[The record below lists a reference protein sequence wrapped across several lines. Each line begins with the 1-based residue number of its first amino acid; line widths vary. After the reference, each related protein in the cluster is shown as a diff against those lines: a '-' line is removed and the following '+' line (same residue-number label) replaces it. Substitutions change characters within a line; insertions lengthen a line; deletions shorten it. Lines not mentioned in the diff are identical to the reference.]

1 VDVGR
6 YAKLFLSESRENLS
20 EMNNALLELERGGSD
35 AAIDRLFRAVHT
47 MKGMGSAMGYTAVGE
62 LSHELETLLDKLR
75 NGTLAATRPI
85 IDTLFAGV
93 DALEQSV
100 DLATSATPQQH
111 DVKEII
117 SRVRQAWSEEAPQT
131 FTSEFA
137 IAAVEKKPAP
147 SSPAAASSAAAD
159 PGAQKAPRHIRI
171 DAKRL
176 DTLMNVVGELVIA
189 RDRIAKIAEQIG
201 DESLLEATLRASQI
215 LATLQNEIMTSRMV
229 PVWQVFER
237 FPRVVR
243 DTARSLGKE
252 VEFKIEGR
260 EIELDRSMLDEM
272 GEPVLHLLRNSLDHG
287 VEKPD
292 DREKA
297 GKPRVATLILTAERD
312 RATVLIRVTDD
323 GRGIDQARVLPRAKK
338 LGLVEQETT
347 KLTEQE
353 LVSIISRPGFS
364 TADKVT
370 EISGRGVGFDIVAT
384 RVRSLGGSLEVHTDA
399 GLGTSVSM
407 RLPLTLAISR
417 ALLARV
423 DKEIYAIPLTHVLET
438 FSLSQPMLLE
448 SKGRQVVAIRDDLF
462 TAIWLRERVGLPP
475 AAIAG
480 SGQVVLI
487 ELAERKAALIVD
499 EFIGQQEIVV
509 KQFDGVNGSKTLF
522 SGATILGDGSPALI
536 VDASSLL

>member
-1 VDVGR
+1 VDTGR
-6 YAKLFLSESRENLS
+6 YAKLFLSESRESLS
-20 EMNNALLELERGGSD
+20 EINSALLDLERGAGD
-35 AAIDRLFRAVHT
+35 AAVARLFRAVHT
-47 MKGMGSAMGYTAVGE
+47 LKGMGGAMGYTSVAD
-62 LSHELETLLDKLR
+62 LSHELETLLDKIR
-75 NGTLAATRPI
+75 NGDLAVNRPL

-93 DALEQSV
+93 DALEQAV
-100 DLATSATPQQH
+100 DLATAATPQQL
-111 DVKEII
+111 DVTKVIARIRDASSPEIPH
-117 SRVRQAWSEEAPQT
+117 A

-137 IAAVEKKPAP
+137 IASAP
-147 SSPAAASSAAAD
+147 KDAEAATA
-159 PGAQKAPRHIRI
+159 PVPVPAQKGPRHVRI
-171 DAKRL
+171 EAKRL
-176 DTLMNVVGELVIA
+176 DILMNVVGELVIA
-189 RDRIAKIAEQIG
+189 RDRIAKAAERIG
-201 DESLLEATLRASQI
+201 DEELLEATLRASQI
-215 LATLQNEIMTSRMV
+215 LANLQNEIMTSRMV

-243 DTARSLGKE
+243 DTAKSLGKE

-260 EIELDRSMLDEM
+260 DIELDRSMVDEM

-287 VEKPD
+287 VEKPEE
-292 DREKA
+292 REKA

-312 RATVLIRVTDD
+312 RSTVLIRVTDD
-323 GRGIDQARVLPRAKK
+323 GRGIDAARVLPRAKK
-338 LGLVEQETT
+338 MGLVDKETDT
-347 KLTEQE
+347 LSEQE
-353 LVSIISRPGFS
+353 LVALIARPGFS
-364 TADKVT
+364 TAEKVT
-370 EISGRGVGFDIVAT
+370 EISGRGVGFDIVAN

-423 DKEIYAIPLTHVLET
+423 ATETYAIPLTHVLET

-462 TAIWLRERVGLPP
+462 PAIWLRERVGLPATAT
-475 AAIAG
+475 AA

-499 EFIGQQEIVV
+499 EFVGQQEIVV
-509 KQFDGVNGSKTLF
+509 KQFDGVSGSKTLF

>member
-1 VDVGR
+1 MDVGR
-6 YAKLFLSESRENLS
+6 YAKLFLSESRETLS
-20 EMNNALLELERGGSD
+20 EMNNALLEMERGGSD

-75 NGTLAATRPI
+75 NGTLVATRPI

-100 DLATSATPQQH
+100 DMATSQTPEQH

-117 SRVRQAWSEEAPQT
+117 ARVRQAWTDEAPQA

-137 IAAVEKKPAP
+137 IAAVEKKQAA
-147 SSPAAASSAAAD
+147 SSPSATSSAAAD

-189 RDRIAKIAEQIG
+189 RDRIAKIAEHLG
-201 DESLLEATLRASQI
+201 DEPLLEATLRASQI

-260 EIELDRSMLDEM
+260 DIELDRSMLDEM

-287 VEKPD
+287 IELPG
-292 DREKA
+292 DRVAA

-323 GRGIDQARVLPRAKK
+323 GRGIDQARVLPRAKE
-338 LGLVEQETT
+338 LGIVEETT
-347 KLTEQE
+347 SKLSEQE
-353 LVSIISRPGFS
+353 LVAIISRPGFS
-364 TADKVT
+364 TAEKVT
-370 EISGRGVGFDIVAT
+370 DISGRGVGFDIVANK
-384 RVRSLGGSLEVHTDA
+384 VRTLGGSLEVHTDA

-423 DKEIYAIPLTHVLET
+423 EKEIYAIPLTHVVET
-438 FSLSQPMLLE
+438 FALSQPMLLQV
-448 SKGRQVVAIRDDLF
+448 KGKEVVAIRDDVF
-462 TAIWLRERVGLPP
+462 PAIRLRERVGLPP
-475 AAIAG
+475 GTATV
-480 SGQVVLI
+480 GQVVLI
-487 ELAERKAALIVD
+487 ELAERRAALIVD
-499 EFIGQQEIVV
+499 EFIGQQEIVM
-509 KQFDGVNGSKTLF
+509 KQFDAENGSRTLF
-522 SGATILGDGSPALI
+522 SGATILGDGAPALI
-536 VDASSLL
+536 IDASTLL

>member
-1 VDVGR
+1 MDTGR
-6 YAKLFLSESRENLS
+6 YAKLFLTESREHLS
-20 EMNNALLELERGGSD
+20 EINNALLELERGGSD
-35 AAIDRLFRAVHT
+35 TAVARLFRSVHT
-47 MKGMGSAMGYTAVGE
+47 MKGMGGAMGYSAVAE

-75 NGTLAATRPI
+75 NGTLVVTRPI
-85 IDTLFAGV
+85 VDTLFAAV
-93 DALEQSV
+93 DVLENAV
-100 DLATSATPQQH
+100 DLATAPTPQEL
-111 DVKEII
+111 DVRE
-117 SRVRQAWSEEAPQT
+117 T
-131 FTSEFA
+131 
-137 IAAVEKKPAP
+137 IARIQQ
-147 SSPAAASSAAAD
+147 AAAD
-159 PGAQKAPRHIRI
+159 EAALTATAEASTASAPREIVRSEPAGSAQKAPRHIRI

-215 LATLQNEIMTSRMV
+215 LANLQNEIMTSRMV

-237 FPRVVR
+237 FPRLVR
-243 DTARSLGKE
+243 DTARALGKE

-287 VEKPD
+287 IEKPEE
-292 DREKA
+292 REKA

-323 GRGIDQARVLPRAKK
+323 GRGIDQNRVLPRAKK
-338 LGLVEQETT
+338 LGLVDKETT
-347 KLTEQE
+347 SLSEQE
-353 LVSIISRPGFS
+353 LVALISRPGFS
-364 TADKVT
+364 TAEKVT
-370 EISGRGVGFDIVAT
+370 DISGRGVGFDIVAT

-417 ALLARV
+417 ALLAKV
-423 DKEIYAIPLTHVLET
+423 DREIYAIPLTHVLET
-438 FSLSQPMLLE
+438 FSLSQPMLFE

-462 TAIWLRERVGLPP
+462 PAIWLRERVGLPDP
-475 AAIAG
+475 ENRAK
-480 SGQVVLI
+480 GQVVLV
-487 ELAERKAALIVD
+487 ELAERRAALIVD
-499 EFIGQQEIVV
+499 QFIGQQEIVV

>member
-1 VDVGR
+1 
-6 YAKLFLSESRENLS
+6 
-20 EMNNALLELERGGSD
+20 
-35 AAIDRLFRAVHT
+35 
-47 MKGMGSAMGYTAVGE
+47 VGE

-75 NGTLAATRPI
+75 NGALVVTRPI
-85 IDTLFAGV
+85 IDTLFSGV
-93 DALEQSV
+93 DALEQAV
-100 DLATSATPQQH
+100 DLATGAAPQQL
-111 DVKEII
+111 DVKDIMARI
-117 SRVRQAWSEEAPQT
+117 RAASSEETAQT

-137 IAAVEKKPAP
+137 IVPVDKKALSPSAP
-147 SSPAAASSAAAD
+147 VSQAP
-159 PGAQKAPRHIRI
+159 QKTSRHIRI

-189 RDRIAKIAEQIG
+189 RDRIQKIAEQLG

-215 LATLQNEIMTSRMV
+215 LANLQNEIMTSRMV
-229 PVWQVFER
+229 PVWQIFER

-252 VEFKIEGR
+252 VDFKIEGR

-287 VEKPD
+287 VETPD

-323 GRGIDQARVLPRAKK
+323 GRGIDQSRVLPRAKK
-338 LGLVEQETT
+338 LGLVEQGTT
-347 KLTEQE
+347 NLSEQE

-364 TADKVT
+364 TAEKVT

-384 RVRSLGGSLEVHTDA
+384 RVRALGGSLEVHTDA

-423 DKEIYAIPLTHVLET
+423 DKEVYAIPLTHVLET

-462 TAIWLRERVGLPP
+462 TAIWLRERVGLP
-475 AAIAG
+475 AAATAA

-487 ELAERKAALIVD
+487 ELAERRAALIVD

-509 KQFDGVNGSKTLF
+509 KQFDGVNASKTLF

>member
-1 VDVGR
+1 MDTGR
-6 YAKLFLSESRENLS
+6 YAKLFLSESREHLS
-20 EMNNALLELERGGSD
+20 ELNNALLELERGGGD
-35 AAIDRLFRAVHT
+35 TAIARLFRSVHT
-47 MKGMGSAMGYTAVGE
+47 MKGMGAAMGYTAVAE

-75 NGTLAATRPI
+75 NGSLAVTRPI
-85 IDTLFAGV
+85 IDTLFASV
-93 DALEQSV
+93 DVLERAV
-100 DLATSATPQQH
+100 DLATGPAPEQLDIRDAVTRIQQAS
-111 DVKEII
+111 KEEF
-117 SRVRQAWSEEAPQT
+117 SRPL
-131 FTSEFA
+131 TSEFA
-137 IAAVEKKPAP
+137 VTQP
-147 SSPAAASSAAAD
+147 SPDVRGADGRASV
-159 PGAQKAPRHIRI
+159 PQRAPRHIRI

-189 RDRIAKIAEQIG
+189 RDRIAKIAEQLG
-201 DESLLEATLRASQI
+201 DEALLEATLRASQI
-215 LATLQNEIMTSRMV
+215 LANLQNEIMTSRMV

-237 FPRVVR
+237 FPRLVR
-243 DTARSLGKE
+243 DTAHSLGKE

-287 VEKPD
+287 IETPEE
-292 DREKA
+292 REKA

-323 GRGIDQARVLPRAKK
+323 GRGIDQNRVLPRAKK
-338 LGLVEQETT
+338 LGLVDKETT
-347 KLTEQE
+347 TLSEQE
-353 LVSIISRPGFS
+353 LVSLISRPGFS
-364 TADKVT
+364 TAEKVT

-423 DKEIYAIPLTHVLET
+423 DKETYAIPLTHVLET
-438 FSLSQPMLLE
+438 FSLSAPMLFK

-462 TAIWLRERVGLPP
+462 PAIWLRERVGLP
-475 AAIAG
+475 AAEGAAK
-480 SGQVVLI
+480 GQVVLI

-509 KQFDGVNGSKTLF
+509 KQFDGVNGSRTLF

>member
-1 VDVGR
+1 MDTGR

-20 EMNNALLELERGGSD
+20 EINDALLELERGGSD
-35 AAIDRLFRAVHT
+35 TAVARLFRAVHT
-47 MKGMGSAMGYTAVGE
+47 MKGMGAAMGYTAVGE

-75 NGTLAATRPI
+75 NGNIVVSRPI
-85 IDTLFAGV
+85 VDTLFAGV
-93 DALEQSV
+93 DALEQAV
-100 DLATSATPQQH
+100 DLATASTPQQV
-111 DVKEII
+111 DVKAII
-117 SRVRQAWSEEAPQT
+117 AHIKQAAGEENPT
-131 FTSEFA
+131 FTSEFG
-137 IAAVEKKPAP
+137 IMGLGKKEPAR
-147 SSPAAASSAAAD
+147 SPSAA
-159 PGAQKAPRHIRI
+159 PQKAPRHIRI

-189 RDRIAKIAEQIG
+189 RDRIAKIAERLG
-201 DESLLEATLRASQI
+201 DKDLLEATLRASQI
-215 LATLQNEIMTSRMV
+215 LANLQNEVMTSRMV

-243 DTARSLGKE
+243 DTARALGKE
-252 VEFKIEGR
+252 VDFRIEGR

-287 VEKPD
+287 IETPGE
-292 DREKA
+292 RQRA
-297 GKPRVATLILTAERD
+297 GKPRIATLILTAERD

-323 GRGIDQARVLPRAKK
+323 GRGIDQSRVLPRAKK
-338 LGLVEQETT
+338 LGLVDQDTT
-347 KLTEQE
+347 NLSEQE
-353 LVSIISRPGFS
+353 LVAIISRPGFS
-364 TADKVT
+364 TAEKVT
-370 EISGRGVGFDIVAT
+370 EISGRGVGFDIVANK
-384 RVRSLGGSLEVHTDA
+384 VRTLGGSLEVHTDA

-417 ALLARV
+417 ALLAKV
-423 DKEIYAIPLTHVLET
+423 DKETYAIPLTHVLET

-462 TAIWLRERVGLPP
+462 PAIWLRQRVGLPEP
-475 AAIAG
+475 PNAA

-487 ELAERKAALIVD
+487 ELAERRAALIVD
-499 EFIGQQEIVV
+499 EFAGQQEIVV

>member
-1 VDVGR
+1 VDTGR

-20 EMNNALLELERGGSD
+20 EINDALLELERGGSD
-35 AAIDRLFRAVHT
+35 TAIARLFRAVHT
-47 MKGMGSAMGYTAVGE
+47 MKGMGAAMGYTAVGE

-75 NGTLAATRPI
+75 NGNLVVARPI
-85 IDTLFAGV
+85 VDTLFAGV
-93 DALEQSV
+93 DALEQAV
-100 DLATSATPQQH
+100 DLATAATPQQL
-111 DVKEII
+111 DVKAII
-117 SRVRQAWSEEAPQT
+117 ARIKQAASEESPT

-137 IAAVEKKPAP
+137 IMGAGKKEPAP
-147 SSPAAASSAAAD
+147 SPSA
-159 PGAQKAPRHIRI
+159 PPQKAPRHIRI

-189 RDRIAKIAEQIG
+189 RDGIAKIAEKLG
-201 DESLLEATLRASQI
+201 DAELLEATLRASQI
-215 LATLQNEIMTSRMV
+215 LANLQNEIMTSRMV

-243 DTARSLGKE
+243 DTARALGKE

-287 VEKPD
+287 IESPS
-292 DREKA
+292 DRETA
-297 GKPRVATLILTAERD
+297 GKARVATLNLTAERD

-323 GRGIDQARVLPRAKK
+323 GRGLDQARVLPRAKK
-338 LGLVEQETT
+338 LGLVEKDTT
-347 KLTEQE
+347 KLSEQE
-353 LVSIISRPGFS
+353 LVAIISRPGFS
-364 TADKVT
+364 TAEKVT
-370 EISGRGVGFDIVAT
+370 EISGRGVGFDIVAN
-384 RVRSLGGSLEVHTDA
+384 RVRALGGSLEVHTDA

-407 RLPLTLAISR
+407 RLPLTLAITR

-423 DKEIYAIPLTHVLET
+423 EKEIYAIPLTHVLET

-448 SKGRQVVAIRDDLF
+448 SKGMQVVAIRDDLF
-462 TAIWLRERVGLPP
+462 PAIWLRERVGLPE
-475 AAIAG
+475 AAMAA
-480 SGQVVLI
+480 SGQVVI
-487 ELAERKAALIVD
+487 VELAERRAALIVD
-499 EFIGQQEIVV
+499 EFVGQQEIVV